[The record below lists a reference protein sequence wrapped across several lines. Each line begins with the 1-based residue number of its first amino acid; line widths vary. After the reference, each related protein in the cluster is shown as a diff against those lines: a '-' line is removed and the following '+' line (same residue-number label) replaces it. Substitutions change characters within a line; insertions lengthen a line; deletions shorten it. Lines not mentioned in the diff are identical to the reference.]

1 MTDSALLGA
10 GLVALFGALLFAGM
24 MLTASKNEM
33 GPFARARAA
42 MRGRS
47 TPGRSLHQIAGHAS
61 AFAERSLDRHGRRGG
76 LERALERAGI
86 NMRPGEFVV
95 IVAGVAFGAFMIGA
109 LFTNVV
115 IAIILA
121 ALTLAGTRFWVSV
134 HADRRRAKF
143 EGQLEQALPL
153 MAGSLRAGFGLMQAI
168 DAVARETEPPIAD
181 EFRRIVVES
190 RLGRDVDDSLHAL
203 AQRIGSDDFNFVV
216 EAIEIHRHVGG
227 DLAEVLDNVTDTIRD
242 RNKVRR
248 HLKTLTAE
256 GRMSAG
262 ILFALPIV
270 MFFVIQILNPDYVHQ
285 LTGETIGQVMLAG
298 AAALMVVGGL
308 WIRKMIK
315 LVF

>member
-1 MTDSALLGA
+1 MSDSTLLAVGI
-10 GLVALFGALLFAGM
+10 VALFGALLVAGM
-24 MLTASKNEM
+24 MLTASKGDM

-47 TPGRSLHQIAGHAS
+47 TPGRSLQQIAGHAS

-76 LERALERAGI
+76 LEHALERAGI
-86 NMRPGEFVV
+86 DMRPGEFVV
-95 IVAGVAFGAFMIGA
+95 IIAGVAFGAFLVGA
-109 LFTNVV
+109 MFTNVV
-115 IAIILA
+115 IAVILA
-121 ALTLAGTRFWVSV
+121 AVTLAGARVWISA
-134 HADRRRAKF
+134 HADRRRTKF
-143 EGQLEQALPL
+143 EGQLEHALPL

-168 DAVARETEPPIAD
+168 DAVAREAEPPIAD

-190 RLGRDVDDSLHAL
+190 RLGRDVDDSLEAL
-203 AQRIGSDDFNFVV
+203 AERIGSGDFKFVV
-216 EAIEIHRHVGG
+216 EAIQIHRQVGG

-256 GRMSAG
+256 GRMSAV

-270 MFFVIQILNPDYVHQ
+270 MFFVIQIVNPGYLHA
-285 LTGETIGQVMLAG
+285 LTGETVGQVMLAC
-298 AAALMVVGGL
+298 AAALLVVGGL